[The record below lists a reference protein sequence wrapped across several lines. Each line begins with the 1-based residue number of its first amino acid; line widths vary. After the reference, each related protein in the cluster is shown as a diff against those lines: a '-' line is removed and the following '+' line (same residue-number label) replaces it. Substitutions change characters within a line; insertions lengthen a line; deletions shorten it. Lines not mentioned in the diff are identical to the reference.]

1 MDTFWLDLRYAA
13 RALRRAPYV
22 VVAAALSIG
31 LGIGSATAVFSW
43 MDAAVLHPFPAAAD
57 QDRLVGIEVGPPNGG
72 MGAWSYR
79 TFKELRDATH
89 SFTGMA
95 AWRMVRVATR
105 EPEEVGSAPLLATTV
120 SGDYFN
126 VLGVRAIIGRAITND
141 DVDAA
146 TPVAVVGAQYWM
158 ERWHGDPSVIGKTL
172 LLNGQPVTIVGIAPP
187 RFSGVYTGVVPHLY
201 VPLTLQ
207 PRLSGVN
214 TLDDRKLRSWL
225 IFARLAPGVSIAV
238 ARDDAD
244 AAAKRIT
251 ASYGDRPAP
260 GAVMTPLRLEFLGA
274 ILSALFAAMLA
285 VSGLLIV
292 LAAAN
297 VASLLLVRGDARRR
311 EVALRRAVGASA
323 WRVVRLTLLESG
335 LLALAG
341 SAIGVTTAYLAR
353 GLLYSFIP
361 RGTFPVSLD
370 IPLSW
375 RVLLATLGAAIAVTV
390 VCGVAPALAAM
401 RIGATGALR
410 EGGRGL
416 TGGHARIR
424 SAIVAGQMAL
434 SVVALVLAGM
444 FVRGLQSASR
454 VDVGFSDPQH
464 VLLVDTDLGAARL
477 TDTAGVS
484 ALNLVL
490 RRLRALPGV
499 QTATVASMVPLGF
512 GGRRIVEVKI
522 EGYAPSPN
530 DNMSAERAHV
540 GPDYAATMKIRV
552 VSGRDIHDE
561 DRAGTLPIALVNEA
575 FVRQFFPSADPIGQ
589 RVDAGRGWATIV
601 GVLHDGKYDRLDE
614 PAHPVVYV
622 PTAQWFLPAMT
633 IHLRTILD
641 PRSLAEPVRRVLSSV
656 NPDLPA
662 VQARTLA
669 EHISASTFLPRT
681 GAMVVGAFAA
691 LALVLSAVGL
701 YGVLAYSVAL
711 RAREIALRL
720 ALGAGKTVVAWSV
733 ARRGLAIAGVGITVG
748 GALAIGVS
756 GLVRA
761 KIDAVA
767 SRDPM
772 IGVGVAVVLF
782 VVTAIASW
790 APARNAV
797 RVDPAR
803 ALRSE

>member
-31 LGIGSATAVFSW
+31 LGIGAATAVFSW

-105 EPEEVGSAPLLATTV
+105 EPGEVGSAPLLATTV

-146 TPVAVVGAQYWM
+146 TPVAMVAAQYWM

-274 ILSALFAAMLA
+274 ILSPLFAAMLA

-311 EVALRRAVGASA
+311 EVALRRAIGASA

-370 IPLSW
+370 IPLS
-375 RVLLATLGAAIAVTV
+375 
-390 VCGVAPALAAM
+390 
-401 RIGATGALR
+401 
-410 EGGRGL
+410 
-416 TGGHARIR
+416 
-424 SAIVAGQMAL
+424 L
-434 SVVALVLAGM
+434 SL
-444 FVRGLQSASR
+444 
-454 VDVGFSDPQH
+454 
-464 VLLVDTDLGAARL
+464 
-477 TDTAGVS
+477 
-484 ALNLVL
+484 
-490 RRLRALPGV
+490 
-499 QTATVASMVPLGF
+499 
-512 GGRRIVEVKI
+512 I
-522 EGYAPSPN
+522 
-530 DNMSAERAHV
+530 
-540 GPDYAATMKIRV
+540 
-552 VSGRDIHDE
+552 
-561 DRAGTLPIALVNEA
+561 
-575 FVRQFFPSADPIGQ
+575 
-589 RVDAGRGWATIV
+589 
-601 GVLHDGKYDRLDE
+601 
-614 PAHPVVYV
+614 
-622 PTAQWFLPAMT
+622 
-633 IHLRTILD
+633 
-641 PRSLAEPVRRVLSSV
+641 
-656 NPDLPA
+656 
-662 VQARTLA
+662 
-669 EHISASTFLPRT
+669 HIS
-681 GAMVVGAFAA
+681 
-691 LALVLSAVGL
+691 
-701 YGVLAYSVAL
+701 
-711 RAREIALRL
+711 E
-720 ALGAGKTVVAWSV
+720 
-733 ARRGLAIAGVGITVG
+733 
-748 GALAIGVS
+748 
-756 GLVRA
+756 
-761 KIDAVA
+761 
-767 SRDPM
+767 
-772 IGVGVAVVLF
+772 
-782 VVTAIASW
+782 
-790 APARNAV
+790 
-797 RVDPAR
+797 
-803 ALRSE
+803 

>member
-22 VVAAALSIG
+22 IAAAALSIG
-31 LGIGSATAVFSW
+31 LGIGAATAVFSW
-43 MDAAVLHPFPAAAD
+43 MDGAVLHPFPAVAD

-79 TFKELRDATH
+79 TFKELRDATR

-95 AWRMVRVATR
+95 AWRIIRVATR
-105 EPEEVGSAPLLATTV
+105 EPGEVGSAPLLATTV
-120 SGDYFN
+120 SGEYFN
-126 VLGVRAIIGRAITND
+126 TLGVRATIGRAITND
-141 DVDAA
+141 DVQAA
-146 TPVAVVGAQYWM
+146 TPVAMVGAQYWM

-172 LLNGQPVTIVGIAPP
+172 LLNGQPVTIIGIAPP

-214 TLDDRKLRSWL
+214 SLDDRKLRSWL
-225 IFARLAPGVSIAV
+225 VFARLAPGVSIAV

-260 GAVMTPLRLEFLGA
+260 GAVMRPLRLEFLGA
-274 ILSALFAAMLA
+274 TLSPLFAAMLA

-292 LAAAN
+292 LASAN

-311 EVALRRAVGASA
+311 EVALRRALGASA
-323 WRVVRLTLLESG
+323 WRVVRLTLLESA

-361 RGTFPVSLD
+361 RGTFPIALD

-375 RVLLATLGAAIAVTV
+375 PVALATLGAAVAVTV

-401 RIGATGALR
+401 RIGANGALR
-410 EGGRGL
+410 ESGRGL
-416 TGGHARIR
+416 TGGQGRTR
-424 SAIVAGQMAL
+424 SAIVAGQIAL

-484 ALNLVL
+484 ALDLVL

-512 GGRRIVEVKI
+512 GGRRIVEVKVQ
-522 EGYAPSPN
+522 GYAPAPN
-530 DNMSAERAHV
+530 EDMSAERAHV
-540 GPDYAATMKIRV
+540 GPEYAATMRIRV
-552 VSGRDIHDE
+552 VRGRDVRDD
-561 DRAGTLPIALVNEA
+561 DRAGTLPVALVNEA
-575 FVRQFFPSADPIGQ
+575 FVRQFFPSADAIGQ

-633 IHLRTILD
+633 IHLRTIVD
-641 PRSLAEPVRRVLSSV
+641 PRALAEPVRRVLSSV

-662 VQARTLA
+662 AQARTLA

-681 GAMVVGAFAA
+681 GALAVGTFAA

-720 ALGAGKTVVAWSV
+720 ALGAGRIAVAWSV
-733 ARRGLAIAGVGITVG
+733 ARRGLAIAGAGVALG
-748 GALAIGVS
+748 GTLAIGIS

-761 KIDAVA
+761 KIEALA
-767 SRDPM
+767 PRDPV
-772 IGVGVAVVLF
+772 IGVGVALVLL

-790 APARNAV
+790 VPARNAV
-797 RVDPAR
+797 RVDPAV

>member
-1 MDTFWLDLRYAA
+1 MDTFWHDLRYAA

-22 VVAAALSIG
+22 TVAAALSIG
-31 LGIGSATAVFSW
+31 LGIGAATAVYSW
-43 MDAAVLHPFPAAAD
+43 MDGAVLHPFPATAD

-72 MGAWSYR
+72 MGAWSYQ
-79 TFKELRDATH
+79 TFRELRDATH

-95 AWRMVRVATR
+95 AWRIIRVATR
-105 EPEEVGSAPLLATTV
+105 EPGEVGSAPLLATTV
-120 SGDYFN
+120 SGEYFN
-126 VLGVRAIIGRAITND
+126 TLGAKATIGRTITND
-141 DVDAA
+141 DVQTAA
-146 TPVAVVGAQYWM
+146 PVAMVGAQYWM

-187 RFSGVYTGVVPHLY
+187 RFAGVYTGVVPHLY

-225 IFARLAPGVSIAV
+225 IFARLAPGVSIAA

-244 AAAKRIT
+244 AAARRIT

-260 GAVMTPLRLEFLGA
+260 GAVMTPLRLEFLGRT
-274 ILSALFAAMLA
+274 LSPLFAAMLA

-292 LAAAN
+292 LASAN

-311 EVALRRAVGASA
+311 EVALRRAIGASA
-323 WRVVRLTLLESG
+323 WRVVRLTLLESA

-341 SAIGVTTAYLAR
+341 SAIGVASAYLAR
-353 GLLYSFIP
+353 GVLYSFIP
-361 RGTFPVSLD
+361 RGGFPVSLD

-375 RVLLATLGAAIAVTV
+375 RVLLATLGAAVAVTV
-390 VCGVAPALAAM
+390 VCGIAPALAAM
-401 RIGATGALR
+401 RIGASGALR

-416 TGGHARIR
+416 TGGHTRMR
-424 SAIVAGQMAL
+424 SGIVAGQLAL
-434 SVVALVLAGM
+434 SVIALVLAGM

-484 ALNLVL
+484 ALQVMLKQ
-490 RRLRALPGV
+490 LRALPGV
-499 QTATVASMVPLGF
+499 QRATVASMVPLGF
-512 GGRRIVEVKI
+512 GGRRIVEVKV

-530 DNMSAERAHV
+530 ENMSAERAHV
-540 GPDYAATMKIRV
+540 GPEYAATMKIRV
-552 VSGRDIHDE
+552 VRGRDVRDG
-561 DRAGTLPIALVNEA
+561 DRAGTLPVALVNEA
-575 FVRQFFPSADPIGQ
+575 FVRQFFPGTDPTGR

-633 IHLRTILD
+633 IHLRTIVD

-669 EHISASTFLPRT
+669 EHISASTFLPRI
-681 GAMVVGAFAA
+681 GAMTVGTFAV

-701 YGVLAYSVAL
+701 YGVLAFSVAL
-711 RAREIALRL
+711 RAREIAIRL
-720 ALGAGKTVVAWSV
+720 ALGADRTAVAWSV
-733 ARRGLAIAGVGITVG
+733 ARRGLAIAGAGVAIGGI
-748 GALAIGVS
+748 LAIGVS
-756 GLVRA
+756 GLVREKLEGLA
-761 KIDAVA
+761 PH
-767 SRDPM
+767 DPL
-772 IGVGVAVVLF
+772 IGVGVALVLL

-790 APARNAV
+790 VPARNAV
-797 RVDPAR
+797 RVDPAE
-803 ALRSE
+803 ALRLE

>member
-22 VVAAALSIG
+22 IVAAALSIG
-31 LGIGSATAVFSW
+31 LGIGAATAVFSW

-72 MGAWSYR
+72 MGAWSYP
-79 TFKELRDATH
+79 TFKELRDATR

-95 AWRMVRVATR
+95 AWRILRVAAR
-105 EPEEVGSAPLLATTV
+105 EPGEVGSSPLLATTV
-120 SGDYFN
+120 SGNYFD
-126 VLGVRAIIGRAITND
+126 VLGAKPLIGRAITNA
-141 DVDAA
+141 DVEGAS
-146 TPVAVVGAQYWM
+146 PVAMVGAEFWM
-158 ERWHGDPSVIGKTL
+158 ERWHGDASVIGKTL
-172 LLNGQPVTIVGIAPP
+172 LLNGQAVTIIGIAPQ

-214 TLDDRKLRSWL
+214 TLEDRKLRSWL
-225 IFARLAPGVSIAV
+225 LFARLAPGVSIAV

-244 AAAKRIT
+244 AAARRIT

-260 GAVMTPLRLEFLGA
+260 GAVVMPLRIEFLGA
-274 ILSALFAAMLA
+274 TLSPLFAAMLG
-285 VSGLLIV
+285 VSGVLVLL
-292 LAAAN
+292 ASAN

-311 EVALRRAVGASA
+311 EVALRRAIGASA
-323 WRVVRLTLLESG
+323 WRVVRLTLLESA

-341 SAIGVTTAYLAR
+341 SALGVATAYLAR

-361 RGTFPVSLD
+361 RGSFPVSLD

-375 RVLLATLGAAIAVTV
+375 RVLLATLGAAVTVTV

-401 RIGATGALR
+401 RIGASGALR

-416 TGGHARIR
+416 TGGPARAR
-424 SAIVAGQMAL
+424 SAIVAGQIAL

-484 ALNLVL
+484 ALDLIL

-512 GGRRIVEVKI
+512 GGRRIVEVTV
-522 EGYAPSPN
+522 EGYAPAPN
-530 DNMSAERAHV
+530 ENMSAERAHV
-540 GPDYAATMKIRV
+540 GPAYAATMKIRV
-552 VSGRDIHDE
+552 VRGRDVHDD
-561 DRAGTLPIALVNEA
+561 DRAGTLPVALVNEA
-575 FVRQFFPSADPIGQ
+575 FVRQFFPGRDPIGQ

-614 PAHPVVYV
+614 PPHPVVYV
-622 PTAQWFLPAMT
+622 PTAQWFLPGMT
-633 IHLRTILD
+633 IHLRTLVD

-681 GAMVVGAFAA
+681 GAMAVGAFAA
-691 LALVLSAVGL
+691 LALLLSGVGL

-711 RAREIALRL
+711 RGREIAIKL
-720 ALGAGKTVVAWSV
+720 ALGAGRIAVAWSV
-733 ARRGLAIAGVGITVG
+733 ARRGLAIAGVGVAVG
-748 GALAIGVS
+748 GTLAIGAS
-756 GLVRA
+756 GLIRA
-761 KIDAVA
+761 KIQGLAP
-767 SRDPM
+767 RDPV
-772 IGVGVAVVLF
+772 IGVGAVLVLF
-782 VVTAIASW
+782 AVTVIASW
-790 APARNAV
+790 VPARSAV
-797 RVDPAR
+797 RVDPAK

>member
-1 MDTFWLDLRYAA
+1 MDTFRLDLRYAA

-22 VVAAALSIG
+22 IVAAALSIG
-31 LGIGSATAVFSW
+31 LGIGASTAVFSW

-72 MGAWSYR
+72 MGAWSYP

-89 SFTGMA
+89 SFTGIA
-95 AWRMVRVATR
+95 AWRMVRVAVR
-105 EPEEVGSAPLLATTV
+105 EPGEIGSSPLLATTV

-126 VLGVRAIIGRAITND
+126 VLGVKAIIGRAITND

-146 TPVAVVGAQYWM
+146 TPVAVVGAQFWM

-172 LLNGQPVTIVGIAPP
+172 LLNGQALTVVGVAPA
-187 RFSGVYTGVVPHLY
+187 RFSGVYTGVVPHVY

-225 IFARLAPGVSIAV
+225 LFARLAPGVSIAV

-260 GAVMTPLRLEFLGA
+260 GAIVMPLRVEFLGA
-274 ILSALFAAMLA
+274 TLSPLFVAMLA
-285 VSGLLIV
+285 VSGLLV
-292 LAAAN
+292 LLASAN

-311 EVALRRAVGASA
+311 EVALRRAIGASA
-323 WRVVRLTLLESG
+323 WRVVRLTLLESA

-341 SAIGVTTAYLAR
+341 SALGVAAAYLAR

-361 RGTFPVSLD
+361 RGTFPISLD

-375 RVLLATLGAAIAVTV
+375 RVLLATLGAAVTVTV

-401 RIGATGALR
+401 RIGASGALR

-416 TGGHARIR
+416 TGGPARAR

-434 SVVALVLAGM
+434 SVVALVLAGL
-444 FVRGLQSASR
+444 FVRGLQAASR

-464 VLLVDTDLGAARL
+464 VFLVDTDLGAARL
-477 TDTAGVS
+477 LDTAGIS
-484 ALNLVL
+484 ALDLML

-512 GGRRIVEVKI
+512 GGRRIVEMKV
-522 EGYAPSPN
+522 EGYAPAPN
-530 DNMSAERAHV
+530 ENMSAERAHV
-540 GPDYAATMKIRV
+540 GPEYAAAMKIRV
-552 VSGRDIHDE
+552 VRGRDVRDD
-561 DRAGTLPIALVNEA
+561 DRAGTVPVALVNEA
-575 FVRQFFPSADPIGQ
+575 FVRQFFPGADPIGK

-614 PAHPVVYV
+614 PPHPVVYV

-633 IHLRTILD
+633 IHLRTLVD

-656 NPDLPA
+656 NADLPA

-681 GAMVVGAFAA
+681 GAMAVGAFAA
-691 LALVLSAVGL
+691 LALVLSALGL

-711 RAREIALRL
+711 RAREIAIKL
-720 ALGAGKTVVAWSV
+720 ALGSGRAAVAWSV
-733 ARRGLAIAGVGITVG
+733 ARRGLAIAGAGIVAG
-748 GALAIGVS
+748 SALAIGVS

-761 KIDAVA
+761 KLQAVA
-767 SRDPM
+767 PRDPV
-772 IGVGVAVVLF
+772 IGLGVVVALL

-790 APARNAV
+790 VPARNAV
-797 RVDPAR
+797 RVDPAK